1 MRFSHKTVLIIGGN
15 SGIGLACAK
24 GFVAEGARVTVT
36 GRDRHSLA
44 DAQAALGEGARAI
57 ASDVA
62 DLGAIDA
69 LMAQMKIAEGRIDVL
84 FVNAGIGA
92 FLPVREV
99 SEQDWD
105 RVHAVN
111 LKGAFFSIQRALPLM
126 RRGGAIVLTGSI
138 GAICGLA
145 GNSTYAAA
153 KAGLR
158 ALGRNLAAELVSEG
172 IRVNVVSPGPVETPI
187 IRRNLGLPP
196 EAEHDLRRAMI
207 DAAPMKRMGRPEE
220 VVGAVLF
227 LASDEASFVTGID
240 LLVDGGLASF

>member
-1 MRFSHKTVLIIGGN
+1 MRFAGKTVLVIGGN

-24 GFVAEGARVTVT
+24 GFAAEGARVTVT
-36 GRDRHSLA
+36 GREPRSLA
-44 DAQAALGEGARAI
+44 HAQTVIGAGTDAI
-57 ASDVA
+57 ASDVT

-69 LMAQMKIAEGRIDVL
+69 LMTRMKQVAGRIDVL

-92 FLPVREV
+92 FLPVRQV
-99 SEQDWD
+99 AEQDWD

-126 RRGGAIVLTGSI
+126 GRGGAIVLTGSI

-145 GNSTYAAA
+145 GNSVYAAA

-158 ALGRNLAAELVSEG
+158 ALGRNLAAELVGEG

-187 IRRNLGLPP
+187 IRRNIGLPP
-196 EAEHDLRRAMI
+196 EAEHELRRAMI

-227 LASDEASFVTGID
+227 LASDEASFVTGAD